1 MLPEAGAAIIHI
13 DFSSNL
19 TDKALAQY
27 EDLFSDRQRAAILR
41 AVGARVGVAAESLVP
56 EYPPASRKPLP
67 LFYDRTDVQGRPY
80 KSKFK
85 SAKQQRYVM
94 ALARKGKI
102 PYRRTGQLG
111 RSLTSRVVRVTPQ
124 QVDVSIGT
132 NLTYGPY
139 VKGKPPVQSHYH
151 TGVWTSL
158 EDDIQKGRALLAS
171 QGSDA
176 LLAEILK
183 RLK

>member
-1 MLPEAGAAIIHI
+1 MITILLPTANQV
-13 DFSSNL
+13 DRVLS
-19 TDKALAQY
+19 QY
-27 EDLFSDRQRAAILR
+27 EAVFSDSQRKAILA
-41 AVGARVGVAAESLVP
+41 AVGARIGVAAESLIP

-67 LFYDRTDVQGRPY
+67 LFYDRTDAQGRPY

-111 RSLTSRVVRVTPQ
+111 RSFTSRVVRVTPL
-124 QVDVSIGT
+124 DVAIAVGS
-132 NLTYGPY
+132 NLFYGPY
-139 VKGKPPVQSHYH
+139 VKGSPPQQSHYH
-151 TGVWTSL
+151 TGTWTSL
-158 EDDIQKGRALLAS
+158 EDDIQKGQAFLVS
-171 QGSDA
+171 QGSNA
-176 LLAEILK
+176 LLAEIQK